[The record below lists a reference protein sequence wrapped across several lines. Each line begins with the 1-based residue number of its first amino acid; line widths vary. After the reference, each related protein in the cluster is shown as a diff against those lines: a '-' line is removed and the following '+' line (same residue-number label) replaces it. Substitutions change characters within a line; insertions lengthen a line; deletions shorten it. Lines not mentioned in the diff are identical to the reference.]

1 MISTIMIVMM
11 REYSIRALP
20 ERSRH
25 RRRKI
30 FTSAPSR
37 SRTEATPLP
46 AFMPNRCDLQRYN
59 VILATEP
66 QWFAA
71 NQFDH
76 DRVRPVQGGK
86 KLVSDMHAGF
96 CSWCQER
103 GLEAPSLVKF
113 GKMAAQLYQ
122 KDKIGGRVV
131 YLNVELMPA
140 ALSA

>member
-1 MISTIMIVMM
+1 
-11 REYSIRALP
+11 
-20 ERSRH
+20 
-25 RRRKI
+25 
-30 FTSAPSR
+30 
-37 SRTEATPLP
+37 
-46 AFMPNRCDLQRYN
+46 MPNRCDLQRYN